1 MGLMIT
7 THPAPDA
14 RLVDD
19 IPCYDAHD
27 LTGDGGLA
35 RIVLDTQV
43 YTLRITRAGKLILT
57 K

>member
-1 MGLMIT
+1 MTAPNAL
-7 THPAPDA
+7 APDPGLERETVPVHAA
-14 RLVDD
+14 R
-19 IPCYDAHD
+19 D
-27 LTGDGGLA
+27 LMQGGNQA